1 VNSGALL
8 ARMNAAIAIGR
19 ECSSVPAIADHAQLV
34 DAINQQLLAGTMS
47 SHTKDVILEQIVNI
61 SDPVQA
67 RALAV
72 GLALGGP
79 DFQKQ

>member
-1 VNSGALL
+1 
-8 ARMNAAIAIGR
+8 
-19 ECSSVPAIADHAQLV
+19 
-34 DAINQQLLAGTMS
+34 MS
-47 SHTKDVILEQIVNI
+47 AHTKQVIAEQLNDVN
-61 SDPVQA
+61 DPVQA